1 LNCPHCQALNDDS
14 ATVCVKCGASLT
26 EAKPQP
32 PEPAWRSLIATLWA
46 NKGALATIAAGLLL
60 VLLSRIFPPL
70 GGLITFVIT
79 LFSSSDEG
87 AETNIS
93 DPWTSYC
100 MGAILVVIGCGW
112 LAIVLANKYWGQ
124 KESG

>member
-1 LNCPHCQALNDDS
+1 LNCPHCQTLNDDS
-14 ATVCVKCGASLT
+14 ATVCAACGARLCES
-26 EAKPQP
+26 PVQP

-70 GGLITFVIT
+70 GGLITSLIT
-79 LFSSSDEG
+79 LFSSSSRST
-87 AETNIS
+87 ETDLS
-93 DPWTSYC
+93 DPWASYC

-112 LAIVLANKYWGQ
+112 LAVVLADEYLGGK
-124 KESG
+124 KA